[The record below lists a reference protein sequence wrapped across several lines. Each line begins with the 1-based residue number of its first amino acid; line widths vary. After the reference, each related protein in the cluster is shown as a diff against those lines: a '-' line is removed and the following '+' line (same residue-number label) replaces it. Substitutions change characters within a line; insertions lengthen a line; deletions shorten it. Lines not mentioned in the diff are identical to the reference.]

1 VLSPVLVIVCAGIA
15 VTAAIVYRL
24 TGLGS
29 ARTVPVAAARAA
41 IQLAAAAAALA
52 AAMARL

>member
-41 IQLAAAAAALA
+41 IQLAAAAAVLA